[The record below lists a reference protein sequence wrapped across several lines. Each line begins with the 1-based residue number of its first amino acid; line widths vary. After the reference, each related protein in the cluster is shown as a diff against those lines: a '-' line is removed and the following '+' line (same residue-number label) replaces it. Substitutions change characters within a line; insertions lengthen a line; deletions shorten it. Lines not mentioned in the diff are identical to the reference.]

1 MVRIVST
8 VNSSHPD
15 PQPPKKP
22 KKPKREYSKKRIGI
36 AIAIF
41 VLGICLLVVGN
52 FGHVQGF
59 FSQMLQGQVTGT
71 AKNNKQTSKPN
82 YNYSKVKPV
91 SPATLARAYQRRSQ
105 YKAVGQIA
113 IPSLNI
119 NLNIYRGV
127 GNDELNLGAG
137 SMLPKQKMGH
147 GNYCLAAHN
156 MDDNKSY
163 FSPIYTVMAR
173 KGKLVGRYVYLMDY
187 YHVYAYKI
195 KQAYYISA
203 TRTDLLNPVKGD
215 PAVSLFTCD
224 QTGAG
229 RVFVRG
235 RLEWRGNLSTTSPKI
250 KKMFKK

>member
-1 MVRIVST
+1 MTRILT
-8 VNSSHPD
+8 NVNPSHPD
-15 PQPPKKP
+15 PNKP
-22 KKPKREYSKKRIGI
+22 KKPKHQFDKKRII
-36 AIAIF
+36 ISVVIF
-41 VLGICLLVVGN
+41 ILGICLLVIGN
-52 FGHVQGF
+52 FDHVQGF
-59 FSQMLQGQVTGT
+59 FSQALQGQVTGN

-82 YNYSKVKPV
+82 YDYKKVKPV
-91 SPATLARAYQRRSQ
+91 SPATLARAYQRRSH

-173 KGKLVGRYVYLMDY
+173 KGKLVGRYIYLMNY

-195 KQAYYISA
+195 KKAYYIASN
-203 TRTDLLNPVKGD
+203 RTDLLNPVKGD

-229 RVFVRG
+229 RIFVQG
-235 RLEWRGNLSTTSPKI
+235 RLEWRGSLNTTSPKI
-250 KKMFKK
+250 RKMFKK